1 MIRYKSNK
9 QLSLDGFELPFGGK
23 LQESNRW
30 IKLSKVIP
38 WDDFAS
44 SYYKTMNASHGRP
57 CKDARLVIGSLII
70 KHKLNL
76 SDEETVLQI
85 QENRYF

>member
-1 MIRYKSNK
+1 MIRYKSSR
-9 QLSLDGFELPFGGK
+9 QLSLEGFVLPFGGE
-23 LQESNRW
+23 LEADNRW
-30 IKLSKVIP
+30 VQWSEIIP
-38 WDDFAS
+38 WDELAAG
-44 SYYKTMNASHGRP
+44 YYQKMDADLGRP

-85 QENRYF
+85 RENP